1 MQTTPK
7 GSAFYGNSRSMPT
20 LWRRQALPWL
30 LEAGITLRCLWIGL
44 RVCRS
49 GGRTGL
55 FCNDCN
61 VLSRRWLSPVV

>member
-7 GSAFYGNSRSMPT
+7 GSALDGNSRSMPT

-30 LEAGITLRCLWIGL
+30 LEAGITLRCVWIGL
-44 RVCRS
+44 RICRS
-49 GGRTGL
+49 GGQTGL
-55 FCNDCN
+55 FCNDGN